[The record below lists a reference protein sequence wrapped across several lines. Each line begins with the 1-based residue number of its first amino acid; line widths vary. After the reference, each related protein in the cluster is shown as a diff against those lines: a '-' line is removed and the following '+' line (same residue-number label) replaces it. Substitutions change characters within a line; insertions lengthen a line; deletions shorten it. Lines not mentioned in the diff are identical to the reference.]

1 LSATVAP
8 TPSSAA
14 LILSASSS
22 VMPSLTIA
30 FDEVFGF
37 LEAKRGDVPNH
48 LDDLDLLIADSEEND
63 RELTARFGG
72 CVGEAD
78 RPNRSETDATGA
90 NWPLAFRERAAASVG
105 TDDPARG
112 LLLKQRLKRNRQ
124 RSEGYRSRG
133 DPKTHPQW
141 VDRRKLF
148 LGHKPG
154 KSRPA
159 WSSSTGGR
167 PRDDRMSCALQFKT
181 GRWLAKTGNRT
192 DEGRRNDAGWMAVN
206 ELSAWPER
214 QSDGT
219 TEAARH
225 D

>member
-1 LSATVAP
+1 MSRITLM
-8 TPSSAA
+8 
-14 LILSASSS
+14 AS
-22 VMPSLTIA
+22 
-30 FDEVFGF
+30 
-37 LEAKRGDVPNH
+37 
-48 LDDLDLLIADSEEND
+48 ADSEEND

-72 CVGEAD
+72 RVGEAD
-78 RPNRSETDATGA
+78 RPNRSETDAAGA
-90 NWPLAFRERAAASVG
+90 NWPLALRERAAASVG
-105 TDDPARG
+105 ADDPARG

-124 RSEGYRSRG
+124 RSEGCRSRG

-181 GRWLAKTGNRT
+181 GRWFAKKGNRT
-192 DEGRRNDAGWMAVN
+192 GEGRRNVARWMAVN
-206 ELSAWPER
+206 QLPARPER
-214 QSDGT
+214 QPNGT
-219 TEAARH
+219 AKATRH
-225 D
+225 DRGQKDIPRRRDRRA